1 MKHWFVLRAD
11 ALFFCICRRRLY
23 VAYGSIGIGLE
34 VGLKNGLMKKR
45 TFLRNRSRTMCKAD
59 YWHLAAFGGIWWKGT
74 KEENIEGYAR
84 FISGVCKMKF
94 ENGI

>member
-59 YWHLAAFGGIWWKGT
+59 YWHLAAFDGKALKKKILKNLLDLYP
-74 KEENIEGYAR
+74 EYA
-84 FISGVCKMKF
+84 
-94 ENGI
+94 N

>member
-34 VGLKNGLMKKR
+34 VGLKNGLMKKKDI
-45 TFLRNRSRTMCKAD
+45 FKKQEQND
-59 YWHLAAFGGIWWKGT
+59 
-74 KEENIEGYAR
+74 
-84 FISGVCKMKF
+84 V
-94 ENGI
+94 